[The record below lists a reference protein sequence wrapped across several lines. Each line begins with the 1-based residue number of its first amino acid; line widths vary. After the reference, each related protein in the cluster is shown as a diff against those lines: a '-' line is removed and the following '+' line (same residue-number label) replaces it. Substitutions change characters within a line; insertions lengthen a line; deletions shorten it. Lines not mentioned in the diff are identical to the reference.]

1 MYNEYRGK
9 IPFFLKNIDEN
20 ILYICSSNRNIE
32 DYYEVLEDCYNG
44 DILKIEQFESEEEE
58 DKVNYDFLKIL
69 KNTKK
74 FILLISLEGILKEY
88 FCDGEKLE
96 LKKGSRV
103 DFQKLEEMLQKNK
116 YKKNYLIEGRK
127 EYSVRG
133 DIIEIF
139 SPDKEYPIR
148 LEIGFDEEIERIGYF
163 DLETQRTVEKIDNV
177 DMYIDKNKERVNI
190 LSLLLERKNIRFFLE
205 NEGLLEYKLEEIL
218 SRNEEKREKYS
229 DRYKEI
235 VKLCEKIELLKF
247 SQEDLLKFENY
258 EEIKNISEKRKIKI
272 YSDEIKRYKEIFEK
286 YKNIEYEKY
295 PLYEGFYDEDTLV
308 LTDREL
314 KGIKVKRARKNKEKD
329 RIHHMDEIK
338 EGDYVTHE
346 NFGVGIYLGIEIIDN
361 LEYLKIRYA
370 DEDKLYVPIER
381 IGKME
386 KYNCINGEIPD
397 IYKLGRKGFKKNK
410 EKLSE
415 DILSFAR
422 EVVEIQAKRELEK
435 GYIFSPD
442 TVWQEEFEESF
453 PYKETASQLQAIN
466 DVKNDMESE
475 KIMDRVICGDVG
487 FGKTEVAIR
496 ASFKCAMEGKQVVIL
511 VPTTVLAQQHY
522 ERFSE
527 RMKNFPIT
535 IELLSRLKSG
545 KEQKEI
551 LKKIE
556 MGGVDIIIG
565 THRLLSTDVKFKD
578 IGLVVIDEE
587 QKFGVKAKE
596 QLKKLKTKI
605 DMLTLTATPIPR
617 TLNLSLLGIRDL
629 SIIDTPPDGRKPID
643 TLFINDDKKILKE
656 IIMKEIAR
664 EGQLFYIYNSVKGI
678 ENRCDTIRK
687 ILPNYIEVDY
697 IHGRMLPSEIK
708 RKIKR
713 FENGD
718 TDILVSTTIIEN
730 GIDIENANTMIID
743 GADKLGLSQIYQL
756 RGRIGRGDKK
766 AYCYLITKEYQS
778 KKAKER
784 ENSLI
789 NLEELGGS
797 GLQLSMEDM
806 RIRGA
811 GEILGEK
818 QHGALETFGYNLY
831 MKFLQEE
838 IKKLKG
844 TDTIE
849 NQIDN
854 IELKVNFPTFIPEE
868 YIKEKEKIK
877 IYRRITTITNN
888 SELREIKEEL
898 EDRFGEIPFQTKGL
912 LKYRYLKI
920 RMAEI
925 GIVSAIED
933 KKNVKIKFENTRVDF
948 DTILLMLKNEEIN
961 YQKEDESIF
970 FNGNIDEFIEK
981 YIFYKEKV
989 K

>member
-1 MYNEYRGK
+1 MHNEYRGK
-9 IPFFLKNIDEN
+9 IPFFLKDIDEN
-20 ILYICSSNRNIE
+20 VIYICSSNRNIE
-32 DYYEVLEDCYNG
+32 DYYEVLEDYYNG
-44 DILKIEQFESEEEE
+44 DILKIEQFEIEEEE

-69 KNTKK
+69 KNSKK
-74 FILLISLEGILKEY
+74 FILLVSLEGILKEY
-88 FCDGEKLE
+88 FYDGEKLN
-96 LKKGSRV
+96 LKQGRKI
-103 DFQKLEEMLQKNK
+103 DFSKLEEKLQNK
-116 YKKNYLIEGRK
+116 GYKKNYLLEKRR
-127 EYSVRG
+127 EYSIRG

-139 SPDKEYPIR
+139 FPDKEYPIR
-148 LEIGFDEEIERIGYF
+148 LEVGFDEEIERIGYF
-163 DLETQRTVEKIDNV
+163 DLETQRTIEKLDSV

-190 LSLLLERKNIRFFLE
+190 LSLLMERKNIRFFLE

-218 SRNEEKREKYS
+218 SRNEENREKYS
-229 DRYKEI
+229 DRYKEM
-235 VKLCEKIELLKF
+235 VKFCEKIELIKF

-258 EEIKNISEKRKIKI
+258 DEIKKIAENSKIKI
-272 YSDEIKRYKEIFEK
+272 YSDEIKRYSEIFK
-286 YKNIEYEKY
+286 GYSDIEYEKY
-295 PLYEGFYDEDTLV
+295 PLYEGFYDCDTLI

-314 KGIKVKRARKNKEKD
+314 KGVKVKRARKNKEKD
-329 RIHHMDEIK
+329 RVWHIEEIK
-338 EGDYVTHE
+338 EGDYVIHE

-386 KYNCINGEIPD
+386 KYNCINGEIPE

-415 DILSFAR
+415 DILAFAR

-435 GYIFSPD
+435 GYVFSSD

-453 PYKETASQLQAIN
+453 PYKETVSQLQAIN

-527 RMKNFPIT
+527 RMKNFPVT

-551 LKKIE
+551 LEKIE
-556 MGGVDIIIG
+556 IGGVDIIIG
-565 THRLLSTDVKFKD
+565 THRLLSSDVKFKD

-664 EGQLFYIYNSVKGI
+664 EGQIFYIYNSVKGI
-678 ENRCDTIRK
+678 ENRCDAIRK
-687 ILPNYIEVDY
+687 VLPNYIEIDY

-708 RKIKR
+708 RKLKR

-718 TDILVSTTIIEN
+718 IDILVSTTIIEN

-844 TDTIE
+844 TDTLE
-849 NQIDN
+849 NQIEN
-854 IELKVNFPTFIPEE
+854 VELKVNFPTFIPEE
-868 YIKEKEKIK
+868 YIEKREKIK
-877 IYRRITTITNN
+877 IYRRIATISDITK
-888 SELREIKEEL
+888 LREIREEL

-920 RMAEI
+920 RMAEL
-925 GIVSAIED
+925 GIISAIESEKD
-933 KKNVKIKFENTRVDF
+933 VKIKFEKDRFDF
-948 DTILLMLKNEEIN
+948 ESILDMIKRGEIK
-961 YQKEDESIF
+961 YQKEDESIVVMGDIE
-970 FNGNIDEFIEK
+970 NFINK
-981 YIFYKEKV
+981 YTDWKRGR
-989 K
+989 

>member
-1 MYNEYRGK
+1 MHNEYRGK
-9 IPFFLKNIDEN
+9 IPFFLKDIDEN
-20 ILYICSSNRNIE
+20 VIYICSSNRNIE
-32 DYYEVLEDCYNG
+32 DYYEVLEDYYNG
-44 DILKIEQFESEEEE
+44 DILKIEQFEIEEEE

-69 KNTKK
+69 KNSKK
-74 FILLISLEGILKEY
+74 FILLVSLEGILKEY
-88 FCDGEKLE
+88 FYDGEKLN
-96 LKKGSRV
+96 LKQGRKI
-103 DFQKLEEMLQKNK
+103 DFSKLEQKLQNK
-116 YKKNYLIEGRK
+116 GYKKNYLLEKRR
-127 EYSVRG
+127 EYSIRG

-139 SPDKEYPIR
+139 FPDKEYPIR
-148 LEIGFDEEIERIGYF
+148 LEVGFDEEIERIGYF
-163 DLETQRTVEKIDNV
+163 DLETQRTIEKLDSV

-190 LSLLLERKNIRFFLE
+190 LSLLMERKNIRFFLE

-218 SRNEEKREKYS
+218 SRNEENREKYS
-229 DRYKEI
+229 DRYKEM
-235 VKLCEKIELLKF
+235 VKFCEKIELIKF

-258 EEIKNISEKRKIKI
+258 DEIKKIAENSKIKI
-272 YSDEIKRYKEIFEK
+272 YSDEIKRYSEIFK
-286 YKNIEYEKY
+286 GYSNIEYEKY
-295 PLYEGFYDEDTLV
+295 PLYEGFYDCDTLI

-314 KGIKVKRARKNKEKD
+314 KGVKVKRARKNKEKD
-329 RIHHMDEIK
+329 RVWHIEEIK
-338 EGDYVTHE
+338 EGDYVIHE

-386 KYNCINGEIPD
+386 KYNCINGEIPE

-415 DILSFAR
+415 DILAFAR

-435 GYIFSPD
+435 GYVFSSD
-442 TVWQEEFEESF
+442 TIWQEEFEESF
-453 PYKETASQLQAIN
+453 PYKETVSQLQAIN

-527 RMKNFPIT
+527 RMKNFPVT

-551 LKKIE
+551 LEKIE
-556 MGGVDIIIG
+556 IGGVDIIIG
-565 THRLLSTDVKFKD
+565 THRLLSSDVKFKD

-664 EGQLFYIYNSVKGI
+664 EGQIFYIYNSVKGI
-678 ENRCDTIRK
+678 ENRCDAIRK
-687 ILPNYIEVDY
+687 ILPNYIEIDY

-708 RKIKR
+708 RKLKR

-718 TDILVSTTIIEN
+718 IDILVSTTIIEN

-844 TDTIE
+844 TDTLE
-849 NQIDN
+849 NQIEN
-854 IELKVNFPTFIPEE
+854 VELKVNFPTFIPEE
-868 YIKEKEKIK
+868 YIEKREKIK
-877 IYRRITTITNN
+877 IYRRIATISDITK
-888 SELREIKEEL
+888 LREIREEL

-920 RMAEI
+920 RMAEL
-925 GIVSAIED
+925 GIISAIESEKD
-933 KKNVKIKFENTRVDF
+933 VKIKFEKDRFDF
-948 DTILLMLKNEEIN
+948 ESILDMIKRGEIK
-961 YQKEDESIF
+961 YQKEDESIVVMGDIE
-970 FNGNIDEFIEK
+970 NFINK
-981 YIFYKEKV
+981 YTDWKRGR
-989 K
+989 

>member
-1 MYNEYRGK
+1 MHNEYRGK
-9 IPFFLKNIDEN
+9 IPFFLKDIDEN
-20 ILYICSSNRNIE
+20 VIYICSSNRNIE
-32 DYYEVLEDCYNG
+32 DYYDVLEDYYNG
-44 DILKIEQFESEEEE
+44 DILKIEQFEIEEEE

-69 KNTKK
+69 KNSKK
-74 FILLISLEGILKEY
+74 FILLVSLEGILKEY
-88 FCDGEKLE
+88 FYDGEKLN
-96 LKKGSRV
+96 LKQGRKM
-103 DFQKLEEMLQKNK
+103 DFSKLEEKLQNK
-116 YKKNYLIEGRK
+116 GYKKNYLLEKRR
-127 EYSVRG
+127 EYSIRG

-139 SPDKEYPIR
+139 FPDKEYPIR
-148 LEIGFDEEIERIGYF
+148 LEVGFDEEIERIGYF
-163 DLETQRTVEKIDNV
+163 DLETQRTIEKLDSV

-190 LSLLLERKNIRFFLE
+190 LSLLIGRKNIKFFLE

-218 SRNEEKREKYS
+218 SRNEENREKYS

-235 VKLCEKIELLKF
+235 VKFCEKIELIKF

-258 EEIKNISEKRKIKI
+258 DEIKKIAESSKIKI
-272 YSDEIKRYKEIFEK
+272 YSDEIKRYSEIFK
-286 YKNIEYEKY
+286 GYSNIEYEKY
-295 PLYEGFYDEDTLV
+295 PLYEGFYDCDTLI

-314 KGIKVKRARKNKEKD
+314 KGVKVKRARKNKEKD
-329 RIHHMDEIK
+329 RVWHIEEIK
-338 EGDYVTHE
+338 EGDYVIHE

-386 KYNCINGEIPD
+386 KYNCINGEIPE

-415 DILSFAR
+415 DILAFAR

-435 GYIFSPD
+435 GYVFSSD
-442 TVWQEEFEESF
+442 TIWQEEFEESF
-453 PYKETASQLQAIN
+453 PYKETVSQLQAIN

-527 RMKNFPIT
+527 RMKNFPVT

-551 LKKIE
+551 LEKIE
-556 MGGVDIIIG
+556 IGGVDIIIG
-565 THRLLSTDVKFKD
+565 THRLLSSDVKFKD

-664 EGQLFYIYNSVKGI
+664 EGQIFYIYNSVKGI
-678 ENRCDTIRK
+678 ENRCDAIRK
-687 ILPNYIEVDY
+687 ILPNYIEIDY
-697 IHGRMLPSEIK
+697 IHGRMLPNEIK
-708 RKIKR
+708 RKLKR

-718 TDILVSTTIIEN
+718 TDILFSTTIIEN

-743 GADKLGLSQIYQL
+743 GADKLGFSQIYQL

-778 KKAKER
+778 KKAEER

-844 TDTIE
+844 TDTLE
-849 NQIDN
+849 NQIEN
-854 IELKVNFPTFIPEE
+854 IELKVNFPTFIPEK
-868 YIKEKEKIK
+868 YIEKREKIK
-877 IYRRITTITNN
+877 IYRRIATISDITK
-888 SELREIKEEL
+888 LREIREEL

-920 RMAEI
+920 RMAEL
-925 GIVSAIED
+925 GIISAIESEKD
-933 KKNVKIKFENTRVDF
+933 VKIKFEKDRFDF
-948 DTILLMLKNEEIN
+948 ESILDMIKRGEIK
-961 YQKEDESIF
+961 YQKEDESIVVMGDIE
-970 FNGNIDEFIEK
+970 NFINK
-981 YIFYKEKV
+981 YTDWKRGR
-989 K
+989 

>member
-1 MYNEYRGK
+1 MHNEYRGK
-9 IPFFLKNIDEN
+9 IPFFLKDIDEN
-20 ILYICSSNRNIE
+20 VIYICSSNRNIE
-32 DYYEVLEDCYNG
+32 DYYEVLEDYYNG
-44 DILKIEQFESEEEE
+44 DILKIEQFEIEEEE

-69 KNTKK
+69 KNSKK
-74 FILLISLEGILKEY
+74 FILLVSLEGILKEY
-88 FCDGEKLE
+88 FYDGEKLN
-96 LKKGSRV
+96 LKQGRKI
-103 DFQKLEEMLQKNK
+103 DFSKLEEKLQNK
-116 YKKNYLIEGRK
+116 GYKKNYLLEKRR
-127 EYSVRG
+127 EYSIRG

-139 SPDKEYPIR
+139 FPDKEYPIR
-148 LEIGFDEEIERIGYF
+148 LEVGFDEEIERIGYF
-163 DLETQRTVEKIDNV
+163 DLETQRTIEKLDSV

-190 LSLLLERKNIRFFLE
+190 LSLLMERKNIRFFLE

-218 SRNEEKREKYS
+218 SRNEENREKYS

-235 VKLCEKIELLKF
+235 VKFCEKIELIKF

-258 EEIKNISEKRKIKI
+258 DEIKKIAENSKIKI
-272 YSDEIKRYKEIFEK
+272 YSDEIKRYSEIFK
-286 YKNIEYEKY
+286 GYSNIECEKY
-295 PLYEGFYDEDTLV
+295 PLYEGFYDCDTLI

-314 KGIKVKRARKNKEKD
+314 KGVKVKRARKNKEKD
-329 RIHHMDEIK
+329 RVWHIEEIK
-338 EGDYVTHE
+338 EGDYVIHE

-386 KYNCINGEIPD
+386 KYNCINGEIPE

-415 DILSFAR
+415 DILAFAR

-435 GYIFSPD
+435 GYVFSSD

-453 PYKETASQLQAIN
+453 PYKETVSQLQAIN

-527 RMKNFPIT
+527 RMKNFPVT

-551 LKKIE
+551 LEKIE
-556 MGGVDIIIG
+556 IGGVDIIIG
-565 THRLLSTDVKFKD
+565 THRLLSSDVKFKD

-664 EGQLFYIYNSVKGI
+664 EGQIFYIYNSVKGI
-678 ENRCDTIRK
+678 ENRCDAIRK
-687 ILPNYIEVDY
+687 VLPNYIEIDY

-708 RKIKR
+708 RKLKR

-844 TDTIE
+844 TDTLE
-849 NQIDN
+849 NQIEN

-868 YIKEKEKIK
+868 YIEKREKIK
-877 IYRRITTITNN
+877 IYRRIATISDITK
-888 SELREIKEEL
+888 LREIREEL

-920 RMAEI
+920 RMAEL
-925 GIVSAIED
+925 GIISAIESEKD
-933 KKNVKIKFENTRVDF
+933 VKIKFEKDRFDF
-948 DTILLMLKNEEIN
+948 ESILDMIKRGEIK
-961 YQKEDESIF
+961 YQKEDESIVVMGDIE
-970 FNGNIDEFIEK
+970 NFINK
-981 YIFYKEKV
+981 YTDWKRGR
-989 K
+989 

>member
-1 MYNEYRGK
+1 MHNEYRGK
-9 IPFFLKNIDEN
+9 IPFFLKDIDEN
-20 ILYICSSNRNIE
+20 VIYICSSNRNIE
-32 DYYEVLEDCYNG
+32 DYYDVLEDYYNG
-44 DILKIEQFESEEEE
+44 DILKIEQFEIEEEE
-58 DKVNYDFLKIL
+58 DKVNYNFLKIL
-69 KNTKK
+69 KNSKK
-74 FILLISLEGILKEY
+74 FILLVSLEGILKEY
-88 FCDGEKLE
+88 FYDGEKLN
-96 LKKGSRV
+96 LKQGRKI
-103 DFQKLEEMLQKNK
+103 DFSKLEEKLQNK
-116 YKKNYLIEGRK
+116 GYKKNYLLEKRR
-127 EYSVRG
+127 EYSIRG

-139 SPDKEYPIR
+139 FPDKEYPIR
-148 LEIGFDEEIERIGYF
+148 LEVGFDEEIERIGYF
-163 DLETQRTVEKIDNV
+163 DLETQRTIEKLDSV

-190 LSLLLERKNIRFFLE
+190 LSLLMERKNIRFFLE

-218 SRNEEKREKYS
+218 SRNEENREKYS
-229 DRYKEI
+229 DRYKEM
-235 VKLCEKIELLKF
+235 VKFCEKIELIKF

-258 EEIKNISEKRKIKI
+258 DEIKKIAENSKIKI
-272 YSDEIKRYKEIFEK
+272 YSDEIKRYSEIFK
-286 YKNIEYEKY
+286 GYSNIEYEKY
-295 PLYEGFYDEDTLV
+295 PLYEGFYDCDTLI

-314 KGIKVKRARKNKEKD
+314 KGVKVKRARKNKEKD
-329 RIHHMDEIK
+329 RVWHIEEIK
-338 EGDYVTHE
+338 EGDYVIHE

-386 KYNCINGEIPD
+386 KYNCINGEIPE

-415 DILSFAR
+415 DILAFAR

-435 GYIFSPD
+435 GYVFSSD
-442 TVWQEEFEESF
+442 TIWQEEFEENF
-453 PYKETASQLQAIN
+453 PYKETVSQLQAIN

-527 RMKNFPIT
+527 RMKNFPVT

-551 LKKIE
+551 LEKIE
-556 MGGVDIIIG
+556 IGGVDIIIG
-565 THRLLSTDVKFKD
+565 THRLLSSDVKFKD

-664 EGQLFYIYNSVKGI
+664 EGQIFYIYNSVKGI

-687 ILPNYIEVDY
+687 ILPNYIEIDY

-708 RKIKR
+708 RKLKR

-789 NLEELGGS
+789 NFEELGGS

-844 TDTIE
+844 TDTLE
-849 NQIDN
+849 NQIEN
-854 IELKVNFPTFIPEE
+854 VELKVNFPTFIPEE
-868 YIKEKEKIK
+868 YIEKREKIK
-877 IYRRITTITNN
+877 IYRRIATISDITK
-888 SELREIKEEL
+888 LREIREEL

-920 RMAEI
+920 RMAEL
-925 GIVSAIED
+925 GIISAIESE
-933 KKNVKIKFENTRVDF
+933 KEVKIKFEKDRFDF
-948 DTILLMLKNEEIN
+948 ESILDMIKRGEIK
-961 YQKEDESIF
+961 YQKEDESIVVMGDIE
-970 FNGNIDEFIEK
+970 NFINK
-981 YIFYKEKV
+981 YTVWKRGR
-989 K
+989 

>member
-1 MYNEYRGK
+1 MHNEYRGK
-9 IPFFLKNIDEN
+9 IPFFLKDIDEN
-20 ILYICSSNRNIE
+20 VIYICSSNRNIE
-32 DYYEVLEDCYNG
+32 DYYDVLEDYYNG
-44 DILKIEQFESEEEE
+44 DILKIEQFEIEEEE

-69 KNTKK
+69 KNSKK
-74 FILLISLEGILKEY
+74 FILLVSLEGILKEY
-88 FCDGEKLE
+88 FYDGEKLN
-96 LKKGSRV
+96 LKQGRKI
-103 DFQKLEEMLQKNK
+103 DFSKLEEKLQNK
-116 YKKNYLIEGRK
+116 GYKKNYLLEKRR
-127 EYSVRG
+127 EYSIRG

-139 SPDKEYPIR
+139 FPDKEYPIR
-148 LEIGFDEEIERIGYF
+148 LEVGFDEEIERIGYF
-163 DLETQRTVEKIDNV
+163 DLETQRTIEKLDSV

-190 LSLLLERKNIRFFLE
+190 LSLLMERKNIRFFLE

-218 SRNEEKREKYS
+218 SRNEENREKYS
-229 DRYKEI
+229 DRYKEM
-235 VKLCEKIELLKF
+235 VKFCEKIELIKF

-258 EEIKNISEKRKIKI
+258 DEIKKIAENSKIKI
-272 YSDEIKRYKEIFEK
+272 YSDEIKRYSEIFK
-286 YKNIEYEKY
+286 GYSNIEYEKY
-295 PLYEGFYDEDTLV
+295 PLYEGFYDCDTLI

-314 KGIKVKRARKNKEKD
+314 KGVKVKRARKNKEKD
-329 RIHHMDEIK
+329 RVWHIEEIK
-338 EGDYVTHE
+338 EGDYVIHE

-386 KYNCINGEIPD
+386 KYNCINGEIPE

-415 DILSFAR
+415 DILAFAR

-435 GYIFSPD
+435 GYVFSSD
-442 TVWQEEFEESF
+442 TIWQEEFEESF
-453 PYKETASQLQAIN
+453 PYKETVSQLQAIN

-527 RMKNFPIT
+527 RMKNFPVT

-551 LKKIE
+551 LEKIE
-556 MGGVDIIIG
+556 IGGVDIIIG
-565 THRLLSTDVKFKD
+565 THRLLSSDVKFKD

-664 EGQLFYIYNSVKGI
+664 EGQIFYIYNSVKGI
-678 ENRCDTIRK
+678 ENRCDAIRK
-687 ILPNYIEVDY
+687 VLPNYIEIDY

-708 RKIKR
+708 RKLKR

-718 TDILVSTTIIEN
+718 IDILVSTTIIEN

-844 TDTIE
+844 TDTLE
-849 NQIDN
+849 NQIEN
-854 IELKVNFPTFIPEE
+854 VELKVNFPTFIPEE
-868 YIKEKEKIK
+868 YIEKREKIK
-877 IYRRITTITNN
+877 IYRRIATISDITK
-888 SELREIKEEL
+888 LREIREEL

-920 RMAEI
+920 RMAEL
-925 GIVSAIED
+925 GIISAIESEKD
-933 KKNVKIKFENTRVDF
+933 VKIKFEKDRFDF
-948 DTILLMLKNEEIN
+948 ESILDMIKRGEIK
-961 YQKEDESIF
+961 YQKEDESIVVMGDIE
-970 FNGNIDEFIEK
+970 NFINK
-981 YIFYKEKV
+981 YTDWKRGR
-989 K
+989 